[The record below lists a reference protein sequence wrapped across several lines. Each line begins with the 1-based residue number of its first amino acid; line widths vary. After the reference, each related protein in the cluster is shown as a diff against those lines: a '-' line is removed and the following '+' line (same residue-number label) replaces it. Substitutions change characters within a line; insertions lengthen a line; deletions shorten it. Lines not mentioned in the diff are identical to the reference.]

1 MTSISS
7 QRKQGRQKKFT
18 DANGWIFVMV
28 FFLFL
33 FFQDVNHRL
42 LAQIKYESSGL
53 FFTDLFGFFL
63 EIPWHTLIYMVFLII
78 WGYLFDRYQ
87 RKKLFGVAG
96 FIWGVTSLL
105 MGIAPTYGIF
115 LISNA
120 ACGIDD
126 ACLPGI
132 YSLVGDYFKPINRGK
147 ILGLLL
153 ITQPLGLFF
162 SILFLPYLQ
171 EVLGWQNLLF
181 ILAGIGFLFVPVAF
195 FSIKGAIRG
204 RKEPILYEK
213 NFEGLYLFD
222 WQLAK
227 SFLMDGSMILIY
239 LIGFFSY
246 IPWYLLPS
254 WSSNLLR
261 SPVVNPDIS
270 TTIAIYVL
278 PSIVAMT
285 LGFLTAGIL
294 GDHFIRKNKAGR
306 VLVSLAGL
314 ILALISLII
323 IYHLRLNQGP
333 VLIVAMIVGGFSMVF
348 PWPNLYALIMDIT
361 LPEIRGTASAIFL
374 FFQSLGGI
382 LSPIF
387 VSIFKNKIGL
397 IGSTVWTSI
406 SAWGISIILLVVLL
420 FRIPKDDEKLRKH
433 LAYRS
438 HIETQVRKQTF
449 NQ

>member
-7 QRKQGRQKKFT
+7 QRKQGHHNKFT

-42 LAQIKYESSGL
+42 LEQITFKSTGL
-53 FFTDLFGFFL
+53 FFIDLFGFFL
-63 EIPWHTLIYMVFLII
+63 EIPWHTIIYMVFLLI
-78 WGYLFDRYQ
+78 WGFLFDRYQ
-87 RKKLFGVAG
+87 RRKLFGLAG

-115 LISNA
+115 LISNG
-120 ACGIDD
+120 ACAIDD

-153 ITQPLGLFF
+153 VTQPLALIF

-171 EVLGWQNLLF
+171 EALGWRNLLF
-181 ILAGIGFLFVPVAF
+181 ILGGVGFLFAPAAF
-195 FSIKGAIRG
+195 FSIKGVIWG
-204 RKEPILYEK
+204 RKEPILHEK
-213 NFEGLYLFD
+213 HFEGLYLFD

-254 WSSNLLR
+254 WSSNLLK
-261 SPVVNPDIS
+261 SPAINPDVS
-270 TTIAIYVL
+270 PTLSIYVL

-285 LGFLTAGIL
+285 LGLLTAGIL
-294 GDHFIRKNKAGR
+294 GDHFFRKNKAGR
-306 VLVSLAGL
+306 ALVSLAGI
-314 ILALISLII
+314 ILSLISLIL
-323 IYHLRLNQGP
+323 IYNLRLKQGP
-333 VLIVAMIVGGFSMVF
+333 GLIVSMLSLGFFIVF

-361 LPEIRGTASAIFL
+361 LPEIRGSGSAIFL

-387 VSIFKNKIGL
+387 VQFSKGK
-397 IGSTVWTSI
+397 
-406 SAWGISIILLVVLL
+406 
-420 FRIPKDDEKLRKH
+420 
-433 LAYRS
+433 
-438 HIETQVRKQTF
+438 
-449 NQ
+449 